1 MFHLFSRSTAQVS
14 CKPLYGRLL
23 FEVLN
28 SPVLSNPN
36 ASASSFRDSDYQPGF
51 GSRDDID
58 FFPSK
63 KMWQNAPAMF
73 KQELKKWTEEQ
84 KEIWKNDPIY
94 FYNPG
99 R

>member
-1 MFHLFSRSTAQVS
+1 MFQLFNRITKQVS

-36 ASASSFRDSDYQPGF
+36 ASASSIHNDDYEPGI
-51 GSRDDID
+51 GSRDELSY
-58 FFPSK
+58 FPSK
-63 KMWQNAPAMF
+63 KVWQNAPDM
-73 KQELKKWTEEQ
+73 LKKEIKLWTEEQ
-84 KEIWKNDPIY
+84 KEKWKNDPIF